1 MQTES
6 SSRSA
11 CAPHVRDRTDV
22 MGARFRAPERR
33 RRVHAAAM
41 TDRVLPEVSATAL
54 DGPTYIFA
62 GPALGSVPRDRH
74 RARYC
79 RVRLTT
85 SPIDDW
91 ARAVAATEPLPAA
104 EVTARGKD
112 GPAGVGRALALEIS
126 LAPFWLRWSM
136 DGQPLT
142 SDHPHLAY
150 TRPGRMDPAHDD
162 EGAPG
167 RLFRPRRSER
177 RPQSSPSAVP
187 AGAHRRV
194 RVRRGMV

>member
-1 MQTES
+1 
-6 SSRSA
+6 
-11 CAPHVRDRTDV
+11 
-22 MGARFRAPERR
+22 
-33 RRVHAAAM
+33 M

-62 GPALGSVPRDRH
+62 GPDSAACHVTGIARDTV
-74 RARYC
+74 

-91 ARAVAATEPLPAA
+91 ARAVAAPEPLPAA
-104 EVTARGKD
+104 EVTAQGKTVRLAWD
-112 GPAGVGRALALEIS
+112 ALGLEIS

-150 TRPGRMDPAHDD
+150 TVRDGWIRHTMTRALRDVYFGLGEVSGDLNHHHRRY
-162 EGAPG
+162 
-167 RLFRPRRSER
+167 RLR
-177 RPQSSPSAVP
+177 
-187 AGAHRRV
+187 AHRRV